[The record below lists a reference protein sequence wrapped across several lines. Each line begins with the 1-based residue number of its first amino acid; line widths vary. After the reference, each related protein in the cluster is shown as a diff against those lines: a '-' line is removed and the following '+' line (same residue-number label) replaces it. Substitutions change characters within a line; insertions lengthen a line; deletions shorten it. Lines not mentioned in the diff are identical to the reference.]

1 MVQRYLLPRPRL
13 VDWLFGIQPEVL
25 AIAPDESVG
34 DETFVKIQYRGQTL
48 GIIHS
53 KFSPD
58 NVEVNADVAD

>member
-13 VDWLFGIQPEVL
+13 VDWLFGIRPEVL

-48 GIIHS
+48 GIIRS
-53 KFSPD
+53 KYSTD
-58 NVEVNADVAD
+58 HWEVNADAAD